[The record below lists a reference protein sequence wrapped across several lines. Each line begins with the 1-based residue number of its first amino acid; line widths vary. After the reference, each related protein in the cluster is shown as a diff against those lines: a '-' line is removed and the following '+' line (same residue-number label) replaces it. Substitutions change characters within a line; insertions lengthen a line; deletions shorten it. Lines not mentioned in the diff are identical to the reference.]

1 MITLFKRNRL
11 AIRTLIG
18 KEQKGEQIF
27 RQHNIQGN
35 AGNVENA
42 TMDEEQ
48 VKLAKEEYQDFC

>member
-35 AGNVENA
+35 AGNVKNA